1 MESHLHTDM
10 QNNSVAKRQR
20 WPL

>member
-1 MESHLHTDM
+1 MESHLNTDI